1 MSLPPPVCWR
11 MLRHILTSLFSYHQ
25 LNEAR
30 NAYFCGSKLV
40 VVYNELTPVVRDSN
54 ILIPHMI
61 ECVLQLTVKISIPR
75 CHMEQSIARKSQHSA
90 GISAFL
96 AVVFML
102 CLGPLLAVVRAGCCL
117 TAFVGLP
124 DISVL
129 LDVFPPVSN

>member
-25 LNEAR
+25 LNKAR
-30 NAYFCGSKLV
+30 NTYFHGSKLV
-40 VVYNELTPVVRDSN
+40 VVYNELMPVVRDLN
-54 ILIPHMI
+54 ILILHMI
-61 ECVLQLTVKISIPR
+61 EHMLQLAVKISIPR
-75 CHMEQSIARKSQHSA
+75 HHMEQSVARKSQHSA

-96 AVVFML
+96 AVMFML
-102 CLGPLLAVVRAGCCL
+102 RLGPLLAVVCAGCCL
-117 TAFVGLP
+117 TAFVGPP